1 MEKYTL
7 MKAYPNLAE
16 EWHHVKNGGLSAEDL
31 TPNYAF
37 NVWWQC
43 KYGHEWAATVQDRT
57 KGNNCPFCAGKRT
70 PEPEIEL
77 PEPELVPESWQ
88 PESVTVPV
96 AAQPEPV
103 TEPEPEPETAQPEPA
118 AVPVAKKRGGYRERK
133 DLLTGRPDLAA
144 QWHPTKNELLNPED
158 VKPGDYLHAWW
169 QCEKGHEWIAAVCD
183 RNKKRKARCPI
194 CFPKKGV

>member
-7 MKAYPNLAE
+7 MKSYPNLAE

-43 KYGHEWAATVQDRT
+43 KYGHEWAATVQERT
-57 KGNNCPFCAGKRT
+57 KGNDCPFCTGKKIT
-70 PEPEIEL
+70 EPEMVPPPQDAVQPELETEQQEIEQPEPQTEL
-77 PEPELVPESWQ
+77 PE
-88 PESVTVPV
+88 TT
-96 AAQPEPV
+96 
-103 TEPEPEPETAQPEPA
+103 TE
-118 AVPVAKKRGGYRERK
+118 PVAKKRGGYRERK

-144 QWHPTKNELLNPED
+144 QWHPTKNELLSPED
-158 VKPGDYLHAWW
+158 IKPGDYLHAWW

-183 RNKKRKARCPI
+183 RNKKRKAICPI
-194 CFPKKGV
+194 CSPKK